1 MSTLSIIIVNW
12 NTSDYLDK
20 CLRSVYDTVQD
31 QNVDVWVVDNG
42 STDGSVAMVQRLFPE
57 VNLIENSE
65 NLGFAR
71 ANNQAFKLCNG
82 QFVLLLNSDAFV
94 KDNAVRSL
102 VTTLTSDP
110 RAGIVGARLE
120 YPDGRSQNSYSQ
132 LPTLGSEL
140 IRLSGLDKWLHP
152 EDRSGYDKNRV
163 VKQVGAVS
171 GACLLVRC
179 AMLDEIGLFDE
190 RFFMFSEEIDL
201 CKRAWHSGWR
211 VLHQPAAQVVHV
223 NAGSGGAAR
232 RVIAL
237 YRAKLQYFEKH
248 HGKFQAQ
255 VLYLAMRLL
264 CSLKILIYKV
274 RDRAREHFWQEVN
287 RELKHIF
294 PSDIHAHG

>member
-1 MSTLSIIIVNW
+1 MSTLSIIVVNW
-12 NTSDYLDK
+12 NTSDYLHK
-20 CLRSVYDTVQD
+20 CLHSLYDTVQE
-31 QNVDVWVVDNG
+31 QNFDVWVVDNG
-42 STDGSVAMVQRLFPE
+42 STDVSVAMVQREFPE

-71 ANNQAFKLCNG
+71 ANNQAFKLCG
-82 QFVLLLNSDAFV
+82 GKFLLLLNSDAFV

-102 VTTLTSDP
+102 VNTLASDP
-110 RAGIVGARLE
+110 LAGVVGARLE
-120 YPDGRSQNSYSQ
+120 YPDGRSQNCYSK

-152 EDRSGYDKNRV
+152 EGRPDHDNNQD

-171 GACLLVRC
+171 GACLLARR
-179 AMLDEIGLFDE
+179 AMLDEIGFFDE

-223 NAGSGGAAR
+223 NAGSGGAAG

-248 HGKFQAQ
+248 HGKLPTQ
-255 VLYLAMRLL
+255 VLYSAMRLL
-264 CSLKILIYKV
+264 CFLKILIYKV
-274 RDRAREHFWQEVN
+274 RDRTREHFWQEVN
-287 RELKHIF
+287 RELRHIF
-294 PSDIHAHG
+294 PSDIHTHG